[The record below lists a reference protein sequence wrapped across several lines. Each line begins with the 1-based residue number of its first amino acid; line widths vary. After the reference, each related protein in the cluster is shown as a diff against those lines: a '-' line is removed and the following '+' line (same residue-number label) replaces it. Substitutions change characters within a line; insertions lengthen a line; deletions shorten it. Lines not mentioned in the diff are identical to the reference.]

1 MISGKIQTLALIVFS
16 IVMAIVLFI
25 VSMKAFATQGSRDV
39 LQNNVVAM
47 VHKNQDASYRR
58 NTGSFYLNKTNFE
71 SSMKTRVATQASLV
85 ILPDAKTYNDIKTTM
100 STGTKS
106 EKDALLQ
113 KYNNSTLGYLDFDY
127 LPSENGDAESL
138 SGVKVALYQNTS
150 PSVSDKMVPKRYM
163 SRYVVSPRADNRD
176 SKDVAQYQKTIVKD

>member
-25 VSMKAFATQGSRDV
+25 VSMKAFAVQGSRDV

-71 SSMKTRVATQASLV
+71 SSMKTRVASQASLV
-85 ILPDAKTYNDIKTTM
+85 ILPDAKTYYDIKNTM

-106 EKDALLQ
+106 AKNALLH
-113 KYNNSTLGYLDFDY
+113 KYNNVTIGYLNFDY

-138 SGVKVALYQNTS
+138 SGVKVVLYQNSS
-150 PSVSDKMVPKRYM
+150 PSVSDKMAPKPYM

-176 SKDVAQYQKTIVKD
+176 SKDVAQYQKTIVKN